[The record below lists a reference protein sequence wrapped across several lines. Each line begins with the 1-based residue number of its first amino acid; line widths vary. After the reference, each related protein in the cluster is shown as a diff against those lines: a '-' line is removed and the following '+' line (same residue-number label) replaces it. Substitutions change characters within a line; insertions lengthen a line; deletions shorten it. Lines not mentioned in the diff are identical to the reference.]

1 MRQTT
6 KKRDKSWDWQLLRPS
21 WYPIVL
27 VGLRRKERHLNLM
40 SKFRLLLIVAGL
52 TGLAA
57 SGWAQSP
64 GAPQGPSRPVAP
76 VESVPTSAFRA
87 TYYEVR
93 ASLDAVGQV
102 MNAQAKIDF
111 AAREAARVV
120 DVELNQNLRIN
131 SVRDVSGKPV
141 EYDRDDSSALK
152 LHVMLDD
159 TVPAGGKVT
168 LFFDYGGPLST
179 RMSDPNQSLRLAYI
193 AKDGGYLLLPS
204 RWFPLTD
211 FPSNRYTGIFQIEV
225 PGNMVVVGT
234 GTSAGPPASVT
245 PKPVALPPIAP
256 ALGNSRRG
264 AAPVST
270 TATPPPPPLEN
281 ERMLYTYRVDRPEAA
296 GTFVIAPLQLSPE
309 KAEGVPYSIYTP
321 AASAN
326 TAPAYADTIAHA
338 VDFYN
343 DAFGPLPEPGLTLA
357 QLPDGTVDG
366 FAAPGLL
373 LLSARQ
379 WSTKP
384 NERLLADLVAHQWWG
399 TQVTAATPS
408 DVWITDGLSRYSE
421 GLYVEQNSGKEGL
434 NKALED
440 YAVGALMFD
449 DSAPIA
455 DAGRLQPGSEEYQ
468 SVVVNKGAMVFHM
481 LRAIIGDANF
491 NALLKDF
498 YSRYAGKSARI
509 QDFEQL
515 AEARLAQPASTEFK
529 MGNAPAATDQP
540 TSLRPFF
547 TQWLHSTGVPEF
559 NLEYVIYRTKKGFR
573 IVGKAKQNLD
583 VFHMDVE
590 IEVQTEGNPEFKTI
604 TISGKESAFTV
615 ETFGRPKPNGIIID
629 PHDYILKSSQRL
641 RVRGIIARGES
652 LASEGRY
659 YDAVQEYQKA
669 LEQDR
674 QNALADFRMGEA
686 FFYQRNYA
694 ASAQSFRDA
703 LDGATDLTTKWTE
716 VWAHIYLGR
725 IYDIQGDRTRA
736 VNEYSK
742 AKQTGDDTGGAQ
754 EEAEKSLKK
763 AYSET
768 GA

>member
-1 MRQTT
+1 
-6 KKRDKSWDWQLLRPS
+6 
-21 WYPIVL
+21 
-27 VGLRRKERHLNLM
+27 M
-40 SKFRLLLIVAGL
+40 SKFRLLLFLAGL
-52 TGLAA
+52 AGLAA
-57 SGWAQSP
+57 PGWTQSP
-64 GAPQGPSRPVAP
+64 GAPQGPGRPVAP
-76 VESVPTSAFRA
+76 VQTISTAAFHA
-87 TYYEVR
+87 TNYEVR

-102 MNAQAKIDF
+102 MNAQAKVDF
-111 AAREAARVV
+111 ASKEASRVV
-120 DVELNQNLRIN
+120 DVELNQNLRVN

-141 EYDRDDSSALK
+141 SYDRDDASALK
-152 LHVMLDD
+152 LHITLGD
-159 TVPAGGKVT
+159 TVPAGAKVT
-168 LFFDYGGPLST
+168 LLFDYGGPLSS
-179 RMSDPNQSLRLAYI
+179 RINDPNQGMRMAYI

-225 PGNMVVVGT
+225 PGNMTVAGT
-234 GTSAGPPASVT
+234 GTSAGAPESVT
-245 PKPVALPPIAP
+245 PRPAASPAPAP
-256 ALGNSRRG
+256 ALGNARH
-264 AAPVST
+264 AVPVSPMS
-270 TATPPPPPLEN
+270 APAPPSMEN
-281 ERMLYTYRVDRPEAA
+281 ERMLYTYRVDKPEAA
-296 GTFVIAPLQLSPE
+296 GTFVIAPLQLSPQR
-309 KAEGVPYSIYTP
+309 AQGATYSIYTP
-321 AASAN
+321 PAVAN
-326 TAPAYADTIAHA
+326 TAPAYADAISH
-338 VDFYN
+338 VLDFYN
-343 DAFGPLPEPGLTLA
+343 DEFGPLPQPGLTLA

-366 FAAPGLL
+366 FAAPGVL

-379 WSTKP
+379 WSAKP

-421 GLYVEQNSGKEGL
+421 GLYVEQTSGKEGL

-440 YAVGALMFD
+440 FAVGALMFD

-455 DAGRLQPGSEEYQ
+455 SAGRLEPGTEEYQ

-491 NALLKDF
+491 SALLKDF
-498 YSRYAGKSARI
+498 YSRYSGKPARI

-515 AEARLAQPASTEFK
+515 AETRLAQPAPAEFK
-529 MGNAPAATDQP
+529 MGNTPAASEQP
-540 TSLRPFF
+540 ASLRPFF

-559 NLEYVIYRTKKGFR
+559 NLEYVVYRTKKGFR

-590 IEVQTEGNPEFKTI
+590 VEVQTEGNPEFKTI
-604 TISGKESAFTV
+604 TISGKESPFTV
-615 ETFGRPKPNGIIID
+615 ETFGRPKPNGIILD

-652 LASEGRY
+652 LAELGRY
-659 YDAVQEYQKA
+659 YDAVQQYQKA

-674 QNALADFRMGEA
+674 MNALADFRMGEA

-716 VWAHIYLGR
+716 VWSHIYLGR

-742 AKQTGDDTGGAQ
+742 AKQTADDTGGAQ
-754 EEAEKSLKK
+754 AEAEKSLKK
-763 AYSET
+763 AYSEA

>member
-1 MRQTT
+1 
-6 KKRDKSWDWQLLRPS
+6 
-21 WYPIVL
+21 
-27 VGLRRKERHLNLM
+27 M
-40 SKFRLLLIVAGL
+40 SKFRLLLFLAALPGF
-52 TGLAA
+52 AA

-64 GAPQGPSRPVAP
+64 GAPQGPGRGVAP
-76 VESVPTSAFRA
+76 VQSIPTAAFRA

-102 MNAQAKIDF
+102 MNAQAKVDF
-111 AAREAARVV
+111 AAREAGRVV
-120 DVELNQNLRIN
+120 EVELNQNLRVN
-131 SVRDVSGKPV
+131 SVRVVSGRPV
-141 EYDRDDSSALK
+141 SYDRDDSSSLK
-152 LHVMLDD
+152 LHVTLDD

-168 LFFDYGGPLST
+168 LFFDYGGPLSS
-179 RMSDPNQSLRLAYI
+179 RMNNPDQGVRMAYI

-211 FPSNRYTGIFQIEV
+211 FPANRYTGIFQIEV
-225 PGNMVVVGT
+225 PGTMTVVGT
-234 GTSAGPPASVT
+234 GKSAGAPESVT
-245 PKPVALPPIAP
+245 PKVASSPAPPP
-256 ALGNSRRG
+256 MLGNARRG
-264 AAPVST
+264 APVSPMS
-270 TATPPPPPLEN
+270 APPPPSMEN
-281 ERMLYTYRVDRPEAA
+281 ERMLYTYRVDKPEPA

-309 KAEGVPYSIYTP
+309 RAQGAAYSIYTP
-321 AASAN
+321 PASAN
-326 TAPAYADTIAHA
+326 TAPAYADA
-338 VDFYN
+338 VSHVLDFYN
-343 DAFGPLPEPGLTLA
+343 DDFGALPEPGLTVA

-373 LLSARQ
+373 LVSARQ
-379 WSTKP
+379 WSAKP
-384 NERLLADLVAHQWWG
+384 NERLLADLAAHQWWG
-399 TQVTAATPS
+399 AQVTPATTS

-421 GLYVEQNSGKEGL
+421 GLYVEQSAGKDGL

-455 DAGRLQPGSEEYQ
+455 DAGRLEPGSEEYQ

-491 NALLKDF
+491 SALLKDF

-515 AEARLAQPASTEFK
+515 AETRQSQPAPAEFK
-529 MGNAPAATDQP
+529 LGNAPAASAEP
-540 TSLRPFF
+540 ASLRPFF

-604 TISGKESAFTV
+604 TISGKESPFTV
-615 ETFGRPKPNGIIID
+615 ETFGRPKPNGIILD
-629 PHDYILKSSQRL
+629 PHDYILKSSQKL

-652 LASEGRY
+652 FAGLGRY
-659 YDAVQEYQKA
+659 YDAVQQYQKA

-716 VWAHIYLGR
+716 VWSHIYLGR

-742 AKQTGDDTGGAQ
+742 AKQTADDTGGAQ
-754 EEAEKSLKK
+754 AEAEKSLKK

>member
-1 MRQTT
+1 
-6 KKRDKSWDWQLLRPS
+6 
-21 WYPIVL
+21 
-27 VGLRRKERHLNLM
+27 M
-40 SKFRLLLIVAGL
+40 SKFRLLLLLAGL
-52 TGLAA
+52 TGFAVP
-57 SGWAQSP
+57 GRAQSP
-64 GAPQGPSRPVAP
+64 GSPQGPGRGVAP
-76 VESVPTSAFRA
+76 VQTVPTAAFRA

-93 ASLDAVGQV
+93 TSLDAIGQV
-102 MNAQAKIDF
+102 MNAQAKVDF
-111 AAREAARVV
+111 AAREAGRIV
-120 DVELNQNLRIN
+120 DVELNQNLRVN

-141 EYDRDDSSALK
+141 TYDRDDSSGLK
-152 LHVMLDD
+152 LHITLAD
-159 TVPAGGKVT
+159 TVPVGGKVT
-168 LFFDYGGPLST
+168 LFFDYGGPLSS
-179 RMSDPNQSLRLAYI
+179 RLNDPNQPVRMAYI

-225 PGNMVVVGT
+225 PGNMTVVGT
-234 GTSAGPPASVT
+234 GTSAGAPASVT
-245 PKPVALPPIAP
+245 PKPVSSPAPPP
-256 ALGNSRRG
+256 MLGNARHG
-264 AAPVST
+264 APVSPMG
-270 TATPPPPPLEN
+270 APPPPSMDN
-281 ERMLYTYRVDRPEAA
+281 ERMLYTYRVDKPEAA

-309 KAEGVPYSIYTP
+309 RAEGATYSIYTP
-321 AASAN
+321 PAAAN
-326 TAPAYADTIAHA
+326 TAPAYADAIAHIF
-338 VDFYN
+338 DFYN
-343 DAFGPLPEPGLTLA
+343 DEFGALPEPGLTVA

-366 FAAPGLL
+366 YAAPGLL
-373 LLSARQ
+373 LVSARQ
-379 WSTKP
+379 WSAKP
-384 NERLLADLVAHQWWG
+384 NDRLLADLAAHQWWG
-399 TQVTAATPS
+399 AQVTAATAS

-421 GLYVEQNSGKEGL
+421 GLYVEQTSGKDAL

-455 DAGRLQPGSEEYQ
+455 DARRLEPGSEEYQ

-491 NALLKDF
+491 SALLKDF
-498 YSRYAGKSARI
+498 YSRYAGKSARV

-515 AEARLAQPASTEFK
+515 AESRLSQPAPAGFK
-529 MGNAPAATDQP
+529 LGNAPAASTEP

-604 TISGKESAFTV
+604 TISGKESGFSV
-615 ETFGRPKPNGIIID
+615 ETFGRPKPNGIILD

-652 LASEGRY
+652 LAGLGRY
-659 YDAVQEYQKA
+659 YDAVQQYQKA

-716 VWAHIYLGR
+716 VWSHIYLGR

-742 AKQTGDDTGGAQ
+742 AKQTADDTGGAQ
-754 EEAEKSLKK
+754 AEAEKSLKK

>member
-1 MRQTT
+1 
-6 KKRDKSWDWQLLRPS
+6 
-21 WYPIVL
+21 
-27 VGLRRKERHLNLM
+27 
-40 SKFRLLLIVAGL
+40 
-52 TGLAA
+52 
-57 SGWAQSP
+57 
-64 GAPQGPSRPVAP
+64 
-76 VESVPTSAFRA
+76 
-87 TYYEVR
+87 
-93 ASLDAVGQV
+93 

-111 AAREAARVV
+111 AARDSGRVV

-131 SVRDVSGKPV
+131 SVRDGAGRPV
-141 EYDRDDSSALK
+141 AFERDDNPGLK
-152 LHVMLDD
+152 LHLTLVD

-168 LFFDYGGPLST
+168 LIFDYGGPFAGRLNDPSQGM
-179 RMSDPNQSLRLAYI
+179 RMASIS
-193 AKDGGYLLLPS
+193 KDGGYLLLPS

-225 PGNMVVVGT
+225 PGNMTVVGT
-234 GTSAGPPASVT
+234 GTPAGPPASVT
-245 PKPVALPPIAP
+245 PRPVASTPSAP
-256 ALGNSRRG
+256 ALGNSKRG
-264 AAPVST
+264 APVAPLS
-270 TATPPPPPLEN
+270 APAPPPLEN
-281 ERMLYTYRVDRPEAA
+281 ERMLYTYRVDKPEAA
-296 GTFVIAPLQLSPE
+296 GTFVIAPLQLSPQR
-309 KAEGVPYSIYTP
+309 AEGAPYSIYTP
-321 AASAN
+321 PAQAA
-326 TAPAYADTIAHA
+326 TAPAYADAVAHA
-338 VDFYN
+338 LDYYN
-343 DAFGPLPEPGLTLA
+343 DAFGPLPEPGLTVA

-379 WSTKP
+379 WSAKP

-399 TQVTAATPS
+399 TQITAATPS
-408 DVWITDGLSRYSE
+408 DVWITDGLARYSE
-421 GLYVEQNSGKEGL
+421 GMFVEQDSGKEGL

-455 DAGRLQPGSEEYQ
+455 DAGRLEPGSEEYQ

-491 NALLKDF
+491 SALLKDF
-498 YSRYAGKSARI
+498 YSKYSGKSARI

-515 AEARLAQPASTEFK
+515 AETRLAQPAPAASEFK
-529 MGNAPAATDQP
+529 MGNTPAASDQP
-540 TSLRPFF
+540 ASLRPFF

-615 ETFGRPKPNGIIID
+615 ETFGRPKPNGILLD

-652 LASEGRY
+652 FASQGRY
-659 YDAVQEYQKA
+659 YDAVQQYQKA

-674 QNALADFRMGEA
+674 LNALADFRMGEA

-703 LDGATDLTTKWTE
+703 LDGATDLNTKWTE
-716 VWAHIYLGR
+716 AWSHIYLGR

-742 AKQTGDDTGGAQ
+742 AKQTGDNTGGAQ

>member
-1 MRQTT
+1 
-6 KKRDKSWDWQLLRPS
+6 
-21 WYPIVL
+21 
-27 VGLRRKERHLNLM
+27 M
-40 SKFRLLLIVAGL
+40 SKFRLLLILA
-52 TGLAA
+52 GLAA
-57 SGWAQSP
+57 LAAPGWAQSP
-64 GAPQGPSRPVAP
+64 GAPQGPGRGVAP
-76 VESVPTSAFRA
+76 VQTIPTAAFRA

-102 MNAQAKIDF
+102 MNAQAKVDF

-120 DVELNQNLRIN
+120 EVELNQNLRVS
-131 SVRDVSGKPV
+131 SVRDVSGRPV
-141 EYDRDDSSALK
+141 SYDRDDSSSMK
-152 LHVMLDD
+152 LHITLDD

-168 LFFDYGGPLST
+168 LFFDYGGPLSS
-179 RMSDPNQSLRLAYI
+179 RMNNPDQGARMAYF
-193 AKDGGYLLLPS
+193 AKEGGYLLLPA

-211 FPSNRYTGIFQIEV
+211 YPSNRYTGIFQIEV
-225 PGNMVVVGT
+225 PGTMTVVGT
-234 GTSAGPPASVT
+234 GKSAGAPESVT
-245 PKPVALPPIAP
+245 PKFSSLPATPPV
-256 ALGNSRRG
+256 LGNARR
-264 AAPVST
+264 AAPVSPMS
-270 TATPPPPPLEN
+270 APPPPSMEN

-309 KAEGVPYSIYTP
+309 RAEGATYSIYTP
-321 AASAN
+321 HALAE
-326 TAPAYADTIAHA
+326 TAPAYADAVAHV

-343 DAFGPLPEPGLTLA
+343 DAFGALPEPGLTVA

-373 LLSARQ
+373 LVSARQ

-384 NERLLADLVAHQWWG
+384 NDRLLADLAAHQWWG
-399 TQVTAATPS
+399 SQITAATNS
-408 DVWITDGLSRYSE
+408 DVWLTDGLSRYAE
-421 GLYVEQNSGKEGL
+421 GLYVEQSSGKDGL

-455 DAGRLQPGSEEYQ
+455 DAGRLEPGTEEYQ

-491 NALLKDF
+491 SALLKEF
-498 YSRYAGKSARI
+498 YSRYSGKSARI

-515 AEARLAQPASTEFK
+515 AETRQTQPAPAAFK
-529 MGNAPAATDQP
+529 LGNAPAASVEP
-540 TSLRPFF
+540 ASLRPFF

-559 NLEYVIYRTKKGFR
+559 NMEYVIYRTKKGFR

-604 TISGKESAFTV
+604 TISGKESPFTV
-615 ETFGRPKPNGIIID
+615 ETFGRPKPNGIVLD

-652 LASEGRY
+652 LASLGRY
-659 YDAVQEYQKA
+659 YDAVQQYQKA

-694 ASAQSFRDA
+694 AAAQSFRDT

-716 VWAHIYLGR
+716 VWSHIYLGR

-742 AKQTGDDTGGAQ
+742 AKQTADDTGGAQ
-754 EEAEKSLKK
+754 AEAEKSLKK

>member
-1 MRQTT
+1 MR
-6 KKRDKSWDWQLLRPS
+6 KL
-21 WYPIVL
+21 
-27 VGLRRKERHLNLM
+27 
-40 SKFRLLLIVAGL
+40 RLLLFLAGL
-52 TGLAA
+52 AGFAA
-57 SGWAQSP
+57 IGSAQSP
-64 GAPQGPSRPVAP
+64 GAPQGPGRAVAP
-76 VESVPTSAFRA
+76 AQTIPTAAFRA

-102 MNAQAKIDF
+102 LNAQAKVDF
-111 AAREAARVV
+111 AAGEAARVV
-120 DVELNQNLRIN
+120 DVELNQNLRVN
-131 SVRDVSGKPV
+131 AVRDVAGKPV
-141 EYDRDDSSALK
+141 SYDRDENSGPK
-152 LHVMLDD
+152 LHITLPEN
-159 TVPAGGKVT
+159 VPSGGKVT
-168 LFFDYGGPLST
+168 LFFDYGGPFTSRVNDPSQGI
-179 RMSDPNQSLRLAYI
+179 RMASI
-193 AKDGGYLLLPS
+193 GKDGGYLLLPS

-234 GTSAGPPASVT
+234 GTQAGPPQSVAAKAAAPPAS
-245 PKPVALPPIAP
+245 API
-256 ALGNSRRG
+256 LGNARRG
-264 AAPVST
+264 AAPVSPR
-270 TATPPPPPLEN
+270 AEPTPPPMEN
-281 ERMLYTYRVDRPEAA
+281 ERMLYTYRVDKPEAA
-296 GTFVIAPLQLSPE
+296 GTVVIAPLQLSSE
-309 KAEGVPYSIYTP
+309 HAQGATYSIYTP
-321 AASAN
+321 PALAN
-326 TAPAYADTIAHA
+326 TAPAYADA
-338 VDFYN
+338 VSHILDYFN
-343 DAFGPLPEPGLTLA
+343 SEFGALPEPGMTVA
-357 QLPDGTVDG
+357 QLPEGTVDG

-373 LLSARQ
+373 LVGARQ
-379 WSTKP
+379 WLAKP

-408 DVWITDGLSRYSE
+408 DVWLTDGLSRYSD
-421 GLYVEQNSGKEGL
+421 GLYVEQNAGKDAL

-449 DSAPIA
+449 ESAPIA
-455 DAGRLQPGSEEYQ
+455 DARRLEPGSEEYQ

-481 LRAIIGDANF
+481 LRSIIGDANF

-498 YSRYAGKSARI
+498 YSKYSGKAARI

-515 AEARLAQPASTEFK
+515 AESHLAQPATTEFK
-529 MGNAPAATDQP
+529 LGNAAAASAQP

-604 TISGKESAFTV
+604 PISGKESTFTV
-615 ETFGRPKPNGIIID
+615 ETFGRPKPNGIVID

-641 RVRGIIARGES
+641 RVRGIIARGEA
-652 LASEGRY
+652 LASQGRY
-659 YDAVQEYQKA
+659 YDAVIQYQKA
-669 LEQDR
+669 LEQER
-674 QNALADFRMGEA
+674 QNALAEFRMGEA

-694 ASAQSFRDA
+694 AAAQSFRDA

-716 VWAHIYLGR
+716 VWSHIYLGR

-742 AKQTGDDTGGAQ
+742 AKQTADDTGGAQ
-754 EEAEKSLKK
+754 AEAEKSLKK

-768 GA
+768 AS

>member
-1 MRQTT
+1 
-6 KKRDKSWDWQLLRPS
+6 
-21 WYPIVL
+21 
-27 VGLRRKERHLNLM
+27 M
-40 SKFRLLLIVAGL
+40 SKFRLLTILAVLIGF
-52 TGLAA
+52 AA
-57 SGWAQSP
+57 PGRSQAP
-64 GAPQGPSRPVAP
+64 GAPQGPGRGVAP
-76 VESVPTSAFRA
+76 IQTAPSAAFRA

-93 ASLDAVGQV
+93 ASLDTVGQV
-102 MNAQAKIDF
+102 MNAQAKVDF
-111 AAREAARVV
+111 TASDATRVL
-120 DVELNQNLRIN
+120 DVELNQNLRVN

-141 EYDRDDSSALK
+141 TYDRDDSNALK
-152 LHVMLDD
+152 LHITLGD
-159 TVPAGGKVT
+159 TVPVGGKVT
-168 LFFDYGGPLST
+168 LLFDYGGPLSSRT
-179 RMSDPNQSLRLAYI
+179 GNLDQGPRMSFI

-225 PGNMVVVGT
+225 PGTMTVVGT
-234 GTSAGPPASVT
+234 GTAAGAPTVVAPKAAPAPT
-245 PKPVALPPIAP
+245 P
-256 ALGNSRRG
+256 ALGNSKSR
-264 AAPVST
+264 ALAPVAPAS
-270 TATPPPPPLEN
+270 APPPPSPEN
-281 ERMLYTYRVDRPEAA
+281 ARMLYTYRVDKPEAA
-296 GTFVIAPLQLSPE
+296 GTFVIAPLQLSPQR
-309 KAEGVPYSIYTP
+309 AQGATYSIYTP
-321 AASAN
+321 TAQAN
-326 TAPAYADTIAHA
+326 TAPAYADSVAQLI
-338 VDFYN
+338 DFYN
-343 DAFGPLPEPGLTLA
+343 DAFGPLPQPSLTVA

-373 LLSARQ
+373 LISARQ
-379 WSTKP
+379 WSAKP

-399 TQVTAATPS
+399 AQVTAATLS
-408 DVWITDGLSRYSE
+408 DVWVTDGLSRYSE
-421 GLYVEQNSGKEGL
+421 GLYVEQSAGKEGL
-434 NKALED
+434 NKAIED
-440 YAVGALMFD
+440 FAVGALMFD

-455 DAGRLQPGSEEYQ
+455 DASRLDFGSEEYQ
-468 SVVVNKGAMVFHM
+468 SVVVNKGAIVFHM

-491 NALLKDF
+491 SALLKDF
-498 YSRYAGKSARI
+498 YSRYAGKSARV

-515 AEARLAQPASTEFK
+515 AEARLSQPAAEVFK
-529 MGNAPAATDQP
+529 MSNAPAAATEP
-540 TSLRPFF
+540 ASLRPFF

-604 TISGKESAFTV
+604 TISGKESPFSV
-615 ETFGRPKPNGIIID
+615 ETFGRPKPNGIILD
-629 PHDYILKSSQRL
+629 PHDYILKSNQRL

-652 LASEGRY
+652 LASTGRY
-659 YDAVQEYQKA
+659 YDAIQQYQRA

-703 LDGATDLTTKWTE
+703 LDGATDLATKWTE
-716 VWAHIYLGR
+716 VWSHIYLGR

-742 AKQTGDDTGGAQ
+742 AKQTADNTGGAQ
-754 EEAEKSLKK
+754 AEAEKSLKK

-768 GA
+768 GS

>member
-1 MRQTT
+1 
-6 KKRDKSWDWQLLRPS
+6 
-21 WYPIVL
+21 
-27 VGLRRKERHLNLM
+27 M
-40 SKFRLLLIVAGL
+40 SKFRLLLSLACLV
-52 TGLAA
+52 GLAVP
-57 SGWAQSP
+57 GWAQSP
-64 GAPQGPSRPVAP
+64 GAPQGPGRGVAP
-76 VESVPTSAFRA
+76 VQTIPTAAFRA

-102 MNAQAKIDF
+102 MNAQAKVDF
-111 AAREAARVV
+111 AAREPARVV
-120 DVELNQNLRIN
+120 EVELNQNLRVN
-131 SVRDVSGKPV
+131 SVRDVSGRPV
-141 EYDRDDSSALK
+141 SYDRDDNSSLK
-152 LHVMLDD
+152 LHVTLDD

-168 LFFDYGGPLST
+168 LFFDYGGPLSS
-179 RMSDPNQSLRLAYI
+179 RMNNPDQGVRMAYI

-225 PGNMVVVGT
+225 PGTMTVVGT
-234 GTSAGPPASVT
+234 GKSAGAPESVT
-245 PKPVALPPIAP
+245 PKVASSPAP
-256 ALGNSRRG
+256 APMLGNARRG
-264 AAPVST
+264 APVSPMS
-270 TATPPPPPLEN
+270 APPPPSMEN
-281 ERMLYTYRVDRPEAA
+281 ERMLYTYRVEKPEAA

-309 KAEGVPYSIYTP
+309 RAEGATYSIYTP
-321 AASAN
+321 PASAN
-326 TAPAYADTIAHA
+326 TAPAYADAIAH
-338 VDFYN
+338 VLDFYN
-343 DAFGPLPEPGLTLA
+343 DDFGALPEPGLTVA

-373 LLSARQ
+373 LVSARQ
-379 WSTKP
+379 WSAKP
-384 NERLLADLVAHQWWG
+384 NERLLADLAAHQWWG
-399 TQVTAATPS
+399 AQVTPATTS

-421 GLYVEQNSGKEGL
+421 GLFVEQSTGKDGL

-455 DAGRLQPGSEEYQ
+455 DARRLEPGSEEYQ

-491 NALLKDF
+491 SALLKDF

-515 AEARLAQPASTEFK
+515 AETRQTRPAPAEFK
-529 MGNAPAATDQP
+529 LGNAPAVSAEP
-540 TSLRPFF
+540 ASLRPFF

-604 TISGKESAFTV
+604 TISGKESPFTV
-615 ETFGRPKPNGIIID
+615 ETFGRPKPNGILLD
-629 PHDYILKSSQRL
+629 PHDYILKSSQKL

-652 LASEGRY
+652 FAGLGRY
-659 YDAVQEYQKA
+659 YDAVQQYQKA

-694 ASAQSFRDA
+694 AAAQSFRDA

-716 VWAHIYLGR
+716 VWSHIYLGR

-742 AKQTGDDTGGAQ
+742 ARQTADDTGGAQ
-754 EEAEKSLKK
+754 AEAEKSLKK